1 MAVITNDDLKTMI
14 EVEEL
19 LHKKL
24 VETNAIKDIDENGKE
39 YYYFDENDKE
49 NDIWNKYW
57 NLVEKFIVEKKDRT
71 KIVNDRNKT
80 IYRERHKLNNAI
92 SYLRNKKNKTEKDRK
107 QYEELLAKREKLN
120 NKKESDLN
128 E

>member
-1 MAVITNDDLKTMI
+1 MAVITNKDLEIMI

-49 NDIWNKYW
+49 NDIWNRYW

-80 IYRERHKLNNAI
+80 IYKERHKLNNTI
-92 SYLRNKKNKTEKDRK
+92 SYLRNKKNKTEQDIK

-120 NKKESDLN
+120 NKKES

>member
-1 MAVITNDDLKTMI
+1 MSILTNKDMEIMI

-49 NDIWNKYW
+49 NEIWTKYW
-57 NLVEKFIVEKKDRT
+57 NLVERLIINKKNRT
-71 KIVNDRNKT
+71 NIVNQRNKT
-80 IYRERHKLNNAI
+80 IYKERHKINNTI
-92 SYLRNKKNKTEKDRK
+92 SYLRNKKNKTEKDIERLNI
-107 QYEELLAKREKLN
+107 LLEQRNEM
-120 NKKESDLN
+120 NKKRR
-128 E
+128 

>member
-1 MAVITNDDLKTMI
+1 VSILTNEDMEI
-14 EVEEL
+14 MVEVEEL

-49 NDIWNKYW
+49 NDIWTKYW
-57 NLVEKFIVEKKDRT
+57 NLVERLIINKKNRT
-71 KIVNDRNKT
+71 DIVNQKNKT
-80 IYRERHKLNNAI
+80 IYRERHKINNAI
-92 SYLRNKKNKTEKDRK
+92 SYLRNKKNKTEEDIKRLNI
-107 QYEELLAKREKLN
+107 LLEQRNEMNK
-120 NKKESDLN
+120 KKES